1 MHGSPA
7 CEPSDANPGMWP
19 TRGNGDRRV
28 PAGLSIA
35 EPGAEKPR
43 SPSPLVPITPGRLTA
58 VVAAGPNPAGAVVAA
73 GPNPAGAV
81 VADPNPAGAV
91 VAAGPN
97 PAGAV
102 VAGPSPAGAVVA
114 DPSPAAAVAADPS
127 PAGAV
132 VADPSPAGA
141 AVADRGHRV
150 REEQAVDRRV
160 RLARPL
166 RQESTPPRLLRP
178 RWPVSA

>member
-81 VADPNPAGAV
+81 VADP
-91 VAAGPN
+91 
-97 PAGAV
+97 
-102 VAGPSPAGAVVA
+102 SPAGAVVA
-114 DPSPAAAVAADPS
+114 DPSPAAAVVADPS
-127 PAGAV
+127 PAAAV